1 MASAQAF
8 WQASTS
14 FVLTDLGSGAE
25 MQANMVYLGR
35 WGVDGGVRLRA
46 KK

>member
-14 FVLTDLGSGAE
+14 SVVTDLGPVAE

-35 WGVDGGVRLRA
+35 WGVDGGVRLGT